1 MKNYSL
7 TIPRSE
13 ILNLYMGTVHEIT
26 IHSISEW
33 LKSKTDRQFI
43 AIERQFVV
51 EVIQYIELNKY
62 SDEFLGR
69 DIKERWDL
77 EVIKSRL

>member
-1 MKNYSL
+1 
-7 TIPRSE
+7 
-13 ILNLYMGTVHEIT
+13 MGTVHEIT